1 MFLRPKCNYAGKIVY
16 QIMKH
21 INHSHKYTI
30 LVVLISSILVGCNSD
45 GPEIEQPEK
54 IYYDQAQK
62 RMNAKNYYGAIE
74 SLEAIENRYPFGKYA
89 EQAQVELIY
98 AHFMNSET
106 EASHTAAE
114 KFIRLHPRHPNIDY
128 AYFMKGLSSYT
139 RDREFLN
146 RVSDTDLSNRD
157 ISGAKESFAELTEF
171 LTRFPDSQYAP
182 YAKQRN
188 VYLRNM
194 IAKNELAA
202 ADYYLTI
209 DAYVAALR
217 RANYVLEN
225 IPNSSENYRALK
237 VLETSYKALG
247 YSELLNDLRVVIN
260 INYPDEESKQSSRQ
274 RSWSWNFLSD
284 SRPERSN

>member
-1 MFLRPKCNYAGKIVY
+1 MTI
-16 QIMKH
+16 QIMKNI
-21 INHSHKYTI
+21 INSYKYTI
-30 LVVLISSILVGCNSD
+30 LVILTSSVLVSCNSD
-45 GPEIEQPEK
+45 GPQIEQPEK
-54 IYYDQAQK
+54 IYYDQAQR
-62 RMNAKNYYGAIE
+62 RMTAKNFYGAIE
-74 SLEAIENRYPFGKYA
+74 SLEAIETRYPFGKYA

-106 EASHTAAE
+106 EAAHTAAE

-139 RDREFLN
+139 RDREFLT

-171 LTRFPDSQYAP
+171 LTRFPDSQYVP

-194 IAKNELAA
+194 IAKSELAA
-202 ADYYLTI
+202 ADYYITI
-209 DAYVAALR
+209 DAYVAAIR
-217 RANYVLEN
+217 RANYVIEN

-237 VLETSYKALG
+237 ILESGYEALG
-247 YSELLNDLRVVIN
+247 YSDLLNDVRVVIN
-260 INYPDEESKQSSRQ
+260 INSEFVEKAATTSIVCL
-274 RSWSWNFLSD
+274 SWGFVDPPTTLSP
-284 SRPERSN
+284 S

>member
-217 RANYVLEN
+217 RANYVVEN

-260 INYPDEESKQSSRQ
+260 INYPDEESKQSLRQ

-284 SRPERSN
+284 SKPERSN